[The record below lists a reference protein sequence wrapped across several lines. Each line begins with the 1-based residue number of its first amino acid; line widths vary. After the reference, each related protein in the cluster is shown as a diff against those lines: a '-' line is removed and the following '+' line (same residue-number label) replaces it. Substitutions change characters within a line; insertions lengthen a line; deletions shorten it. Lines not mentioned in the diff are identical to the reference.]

1 MTTKEELIERLV
13 AYDKAINERIKNM
26 NQFTICTNAEIE
38 KLFRQKL
45 EENNYS
51 LK

>member
-1 MTTKEELIERLV
+1 MTEKEELIERLV
-13 AYDKAINERIKNM
+13 AYDKAIGEKIKNHK
-26 NQFTICTNAEIE
+26 QFTICTNQEIE

-45 EENNYS
+45 SENNYS